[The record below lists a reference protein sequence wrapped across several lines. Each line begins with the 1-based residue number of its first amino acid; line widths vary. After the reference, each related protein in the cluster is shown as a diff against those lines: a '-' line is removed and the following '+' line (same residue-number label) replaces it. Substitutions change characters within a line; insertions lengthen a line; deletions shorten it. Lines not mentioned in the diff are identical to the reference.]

1 MTVADTSKARIEEK
15 SRRDRLK
22 TIVLGTFRLF
32 MDPDTSPRCAA
43 TAFFGFLA
51 IFPAIAT
58 VALIYGLIA
67 NRAIV
72 ADTVSA
78 LRYLLPAPV
87 LSLLREQLT
96 NLASQPPATLSLG
109 LVISVPLAIWSSSR
123 AVDALLFAMSR
134 VRGEKEK
141 RGFLKDALVAIA
153 LSGGASVFVVLA
165 LLTVAGLP
173 ALIPF
178 PSGED
183 LLVLIW
189 RWPVL
194 LALTVLVLAALYRW
208 GPDRHP
214 RKFRFIWPG
223 AILASLLWLLAGL
236 VFSIYVENF
245 GNYQATF
252 GSVSAAVV
260 LLLWLYNSAQI
271 FVLGAALNAELE
283 FASGSG
289 QTEKRTDATVPPAT
303 R

>member
-1 MTVADTSKARIEEK
+1 MDATALPHSESRGLKRWKRIG
-15 SRRDRLK
+15 
-22 TIVLGTFRLF
+22 LGTLRVFT
-32 MDPDTSPRCAA
+32 DPDTSPRCAA

-67 NRAIV
+67 NRALV

-78 LRYLLPAPV
+78 LQYVLP
-87 LSLLREQLT
+87 SLALDIVREQLDS
-96 NLASQPPATLSLG
+96 LAAQPPATLSIG
-109 LVISVPLAIWSSSR
+109 LVISVPLALWSSSR
-123 AVDALLFAMSR
+123 GVDALLYAMSR
-134 VRGEKEK
+134 VRGEREK
-141 RGFLKDALVAIA
+141 RGFIAGALVSIG
-153 LSGGASVFVVLA
+153 LSIGASIFVVIA

-183 LLVLIW
+183 FILLVL
-189 RWPVL
+189 RWPIL
-194 LALTVLVLAALYRW
+194 LVLTVLVLAVLYRW

-223 AILASLLWLLAGL
+223 ALLASLLWLVAGAI
-236 VFSIYVENF
+236 FSIYVENF

-271 FVLGAALNAELE
+271 LVLGAAFNTELE
-283 FASGSG
+283 FA
-289 QTEKRTDATVPPAT
+289 ATGRPHALAANDKA
-303 R
+303 

>member
-1 MTVADTSKARIEEK
+1 MDQSAIPE
-15 SRRDRLK
+15 SRHSTPDVSRLK
-22 TIVLGTFRLF
+22 RIAFGTFRAF
-32 MDPDTSPRCAA
+32 TDPDTSPRCAA

-78 LRYLLPAPV
+78 LRYVLPGMA
-87 LSLLREQLT
+87 LDILHEQLSS
-96 NLASQPPATLSLG
+96 LAAQPPATLSIG
-109 LVISVPLAIWSSSR
+109 LVISVPLAVWSSSR
-123 AVDALLFAMSR
+123 GVDALLFAMSR
-134 VRGEKEK
+134 VRGEQEK
-141 RGFLKDALVAIA
+141 RGLIEKTLVAMGLSLGATLFVAIA
-153 LSGGASVFVVLA
+153 LV
-165 LLTVAGLP
+165 TVAGLP

-183 LLVLIW
+183 LLVLAV

-194 LALTVLVLAALYRW
+194 LLLSVGVLSALYRW

-214 RKFRFIWPG
+214 RKFRYIWPG
-223 AILASLLWLLAGL
+223 AILASLLWLVAGA

-252 GSVSAAVV
+252 GSVSAAVA

-271 FVLGAALNAELE
+271 LVLGAAFNAELE
-283 FASGSG
+283 FTSKEG
-289 QTEKRTDATVPPAT
+289 TPAGPI
-303 R
+303 